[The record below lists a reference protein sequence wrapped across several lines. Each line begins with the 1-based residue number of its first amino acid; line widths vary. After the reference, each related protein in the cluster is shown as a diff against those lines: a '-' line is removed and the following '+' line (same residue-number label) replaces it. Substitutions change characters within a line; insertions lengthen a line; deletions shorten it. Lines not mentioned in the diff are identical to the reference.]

1 MTPNTRPD
9 PATPGVLAGQILK
22 RFDQVLA
29 RHRTNVPDRDCPVSR
44 AWRAETG
51 SALADFP
58 GWLAATSSPRA
69 LVKVIKLLNAPPAR
83 GTGDGGAGP
92 GAEVLLQMALLAL
105 VQLLAQRYASPLQSA
120 AGPLLHLPMLEDTV
134 LALLVACRHGVAVH
148 LAVRYDSQGREQLV
162 VTNLITDREEVQVGV
177 RGAQDTIDT
186 ERRRKLLAQQVMHKV
201 LPPGS
206 GVLGQRLPDD
216 QMRAWVEES
225 DEDGMTPIVVLAW
238 DEADLAHDI
247 VQRLGVRAAL
257 RGDPAKAPADSP
269 HRAQAQH
276 FADAGQQVEPYFA
289 DLARL
294 LRPAQPV
301 QTPAQPVQTPS
312 PPGKPRIFISYAREN
327 LALLNRLCDYLG
339 QYQAEVTTW
348 TDQDLQSGDV
358 WRKKLL
364 EELAGCHVA
373 VLLLSVDF
381 IKSPFIKQ
389 VEMPELERRHA
400 AGQLRVVPVAA
411 GPCKLDYF
419 PWVAALQRARPTDRE
434 LLSLRPAEREAA
446 LQAFAVE
453 ICDPPSPVL
462 KAPPA

>member
-51 SALADFP
+51 SELADFP
-58 GWLAATSSPRA
+58 GWLAARSSPRA

-162 VTNLITDREEVQVGV
+162 VTNLITDREEVQVGM
-177 RGAQDTIDT
+177 RGVQDTIDT

-294 LRPAQPV
+294 LRPVQVAPV
-301 QTPAQPVQTPS
+301 LAPTD
-312 PPGKPRIFISYAREN
+312 KPLIFVSYARAD
-327 LALLNRLCDYLG
+327 LALQLRLCTFLR
-339 QYQAEVTTW
+339 QYKANVSTW
-348 TDQDLQSGDV
+348 TDQDLQPGQDWQQS
-358 WRKKLL
+358 LL
-364 EELAGCHVA
+364 DKLAGCQLA

-381 IKSPFIKQ
+381 NVSEFIGQ
-389 VEMPELERRHA
+389 TEMPEIQRRHA
-400 AGQLRVVPVAA
+400 AGQLQVVPVIA
-411 GPCKLDYF
+411 GHCDRTHF
-419 PWVAALQRARPTDRE
+419 PWVNKLQWPHPPE
-434 LLSLRPAEREAA
+434 QPLLSLDAQTLEKA
-446 LQAFAVE
+446 LQAIAKE
-453 ICDPPSPVL
+453 ILELVSPAS
-462 KAPPA
+462 KDTPA